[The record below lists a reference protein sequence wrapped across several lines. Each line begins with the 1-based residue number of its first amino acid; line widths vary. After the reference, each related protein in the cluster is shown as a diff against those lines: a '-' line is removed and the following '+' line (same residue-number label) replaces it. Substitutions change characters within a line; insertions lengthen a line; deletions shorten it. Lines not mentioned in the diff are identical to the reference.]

1 MLFSVLISI
10 SWYGLKYVGENASGF
25 CKLLRLLGVYRS
37 CKLGVESV
45 EQLEPSRLQDA
56 KVGKIKLVNKIV
68 NIIFFI
74 LSAFLGYGIIDDKL
88 YCTAFH

>member
-1 MLFSVLISI
+1 M
-10 SWYGLKYVGENASGF
+10 KYVGENASGF
-25 CKLLRLLGVYRS
+25 CKLLRLFGAYRS

-68 NIIFFI
+68 NIIVNIIFFI

>member
-1 MLFSVLISI
+1 M
-10 SWYGLKYVGENASGF
+10 
-25 CKLLRLLGVYRS
+25 LRLFGVYRS

-74 LSAFLGYGIIDDKL
+74 LSAFLGYGIIDDEL

>member
-1 MLFSVLISI
+1 M
-10 SWYGLKYVGENASGF
+10 
-25 CKLLRLLGVYRS
+25 LRLLGVYRS

>member
-25 CKLLRLLGVYRS
+25 CKLLRLFGAYRS

-56 KVGKIKLVNKIV
+56 KVGKIKFANKII
-68 NIIFFI
+68 NKIFFI

>member
-1 MLFSVLISI
+1 MSI

-56 KVGKIKLVNKIV
+56 KVGKIKFANKII
-68 NIIFFI
+68 NKIFFI